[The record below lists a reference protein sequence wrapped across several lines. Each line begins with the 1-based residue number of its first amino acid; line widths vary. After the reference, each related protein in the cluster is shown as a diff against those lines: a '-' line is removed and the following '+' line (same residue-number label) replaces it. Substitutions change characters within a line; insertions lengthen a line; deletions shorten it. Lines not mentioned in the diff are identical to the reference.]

1 MRAAICFSRSQKHNT
16 ARPGLNLCVCEYRQ
30 SAVAAAREQGR
41 QEGIQLS
48 PRVAAEGEPPAQAEV
63 EAVQQR
69 REHGRYGYGVGAGQW
84 EEQVL
89 RRKLAAAEGYVAKLA
104 EALSQYDGG

>member
-1 MRAAICFSRSQKHNT
+1 VREN
-16 ARPGLNLCVCEYRQ
+16 RQ

-48 PRVAAEGEPPAQAEV
+48 PRVAAEGEPPAQAE
-63 EAVQQR
+63 ADLQQR

-104 EALSQYDGG
+104 EALSQYEGG